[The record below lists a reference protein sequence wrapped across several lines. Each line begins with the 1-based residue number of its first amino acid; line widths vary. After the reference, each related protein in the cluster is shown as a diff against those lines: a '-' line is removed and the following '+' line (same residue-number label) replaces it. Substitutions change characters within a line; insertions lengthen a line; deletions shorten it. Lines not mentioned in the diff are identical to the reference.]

1 MFIKLHPLTFSKRI
15 PSWVCSNAYFSA
27 SSCAKTI
34 EIFSGNNQDP
44 EYSSDVEQNIQS
56 LRNKLVPDNLIRVLD
71 NTDDLSSAVK
81 VFKWASLQKRFNHT
95 ADTYFRIVLKL
106 GLAGNVEEME
116 GFCQNMV
123 KDRCPGAEEA
133 LLALIDVFVSHCR
146 LSEAIRVL
154 VNLKAGGFRPS
165 IEIFNGLLGALV
177 KDKRDFRDVL
187 FVYKEI
193 VTAGIVPTVDTLNYL
208 LEALVEANR
217 IESALDQYRRMKK
230 KRCSPNSRS
239 FEILL
244 KALIAEDRVDEA
256 VIVLNEMVDLGCQP
270 DLSFYSFIIPL
281 FCQENKPDEG
291 IRLFEMMRASNFT
304 PDSLVYEVLLQ
315 SLCKNLRL
323 DDAIKVLEEMMETG
337 LTPPNNVFVDVV
349 YVFCKLG
356 KVDNAMKFLEDKKIM
371 ETSACNVLLEGFC
384 SVGKFLVAEDLLV
397 EMSERNVASCNSWN
411 IVIRWLSKNGRIRE
425 VMELL
430 GRMVVSSFLP
440 DCDTYSA
447 LVVCHCKMS
456 NYRNALDIFHLA
468 RAKSWV
474 LDRTSYSELV
484 KGLCLEEMTH
494 EATEVFCYMSSN
506 RCFIEPSSFNMLIK
520 GLCETGKVDEA
531 IRMQQLA
538 YYSGTSSTSS
548 TYSTIMLGLS
558 KLDKVKDLLVVFSKM
573 LVEGCNLDLDAFCVL
588 IQTMSLQNRVKE
600 CVLLFDMVVDGG
612 LIPDSERLL
621 NLLSCI
627 ANHSQLHMISGSINK
642 LISDSEVLNSAIYN
656 VLINGFWKEGYKH
669 EACQFLDLM
678 LEKGWVPDA
687 RTHGLLIGSVV
698 GEVDRNRLDY
708 DNCTVQDSVS
718 NILAE
723 GLDDFCSPS
732 PGFMDLFYI
741 FKPFTTPRKYFS
753 CGKTVQGCNER
764 QRGEGLD
771 RSGCSGRDMF
781 EEPLPSIEC
790 LEISGKAFPGQEL
803 VVCRYGVNGTTV
815 CFFDLGCYVD
825 DGSVSYI
832 DGAKS
837 PNYIVSAADVDTYL
851 GVEVQPM
858 DDRDRREKVVT
869 AALANDYKESDDERD
884 EVLRNMIVIGV
895 SLVVIAAV
903 VVIVVGGVKNPD
915 EATALDPKP
924 RNNSGIDLSLDTVC
938 GKTDHGRDIA
948 SLLSVP
954 LATIQTRVL

>member
-15 PSWVCSNAYFSA
+15 PTWVCLNAYFSA
-27 SSCAKTI
+27 SSCAKRI

-56 LRNKLVPDNLIRVLD
+56 LGNKLVPDNLIRVLD

-244 KALIAEDRVDEA
+244 KALIAKDRVDEA
-256 VIVLNEMVDLGCQP
+256 VIVLNEMVDLGYQP

-349 YVFCKLG
+349 NVFCKLG

-371 ETSACNVLLEGFC
+371 ETSACNVLLEGLC

-411 IVIRWLSKNGRIRE
+411 IVIRWLSKNGRIWE

-430 GRMVVSSFLP
+430 
-440 DCDTYSA
+440 
-447 LVVCHCKMS
+447 
-456 NYRNALDIFHLA
+456 
-468 RAKSWV
+468 V
-474 LDRTSYSELV
+474 LFTFTRVHGS
-484 KGLCLEEMTH
+484 
-494 EATEVFCYMSSN
+494 
-506 RCFIEPSSFNMLIK
+506 
-520 GLCETGKVDEA
+520 
-531 IRMQQLA
+531 
-538 YYSGTSSTSS
+538 
-548 TYSTIMLGLS
+548 
-558 KLDKVKDLLVVFSKM
+558 LLH
-573 LVEGCNLDLDAFCVL
+573 
-588 IQTMSLQNRVKE
+588 IQTLYHSKKA
-600 CVLLFDMVVDGG
+600 GG
-612 LIPDSERLL
+612 VETS
-621 NLLSCI
+621 
-627 ANHSQLHMISGSINK
+627 
-642 LISDSEVLNSAIYN
+642 
-656 VLINGFWKEGYKH
+656 
-669 EACQFLDLM
+669 
-678 LEKGWVPDA
+678 
-687 RTHGLLIGSVV
+687 
-698 GEVDRNRLDY
+698 
-708 DNCTVQDSVS
+708 
-718 NILAE
+718 
-723 GLDDFCSPS
+723 
-732 PGFMDLFYI
+732 
-741 FKPFTTPRKYFS
+741 
-753 CGKTVQGCNER
+753 
-764 QRGEGLD
+764 
-771 RSGCSGRDMF
+771 SGRDMF

-803 VVCRYGVNGTTV
+803 VVCRYGVNGTTP

-832 DGAKS
+832 DGEKS
-837 PNYIVSAADVDTYL
+837 PKYIVSAADVDTYL

-858 DDRDRREKVVT
+858 LMT
-869 AALANDYKESDDERD
+869 
-884 EVLRNMIVIGV
+884 
-895 SLVVIAAV
+895 
-903 VVIVVGGVKNPD
+903 
-915 EATALDPKP
+915 
-924 RNNSGIDLSLDTVC
+924 
-938 GKTDHGRDIA
+938 
-948 SLLSVP
+948 
-954 LATIQTRVL
+954 TRVDYVHIRRQDPPTKAPTTPPPPMPLIPKGWHVYEPKAVSGTDAQLRPVLL